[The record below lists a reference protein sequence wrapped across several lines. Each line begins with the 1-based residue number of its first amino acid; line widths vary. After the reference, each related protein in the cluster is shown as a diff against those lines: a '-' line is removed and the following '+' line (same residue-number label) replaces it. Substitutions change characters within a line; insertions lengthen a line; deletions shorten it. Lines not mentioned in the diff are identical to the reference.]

1 MEEKKKSGK
10 AGLVVIIVILL
21 LIICGMGTY
30 IFINKDNTI
39 VKNSVT
45 NDKPNNNQ
53 IKCKDDQITSYDKR
67 FYAVENENQKQ
78 RYQLLLDDA
87 TYGAGQN
94 FLERKTYI
102 LDLNMV
108 KDNNSVL
115 KEVNL
120 SEVLKPFVDKYINEN
135 KGNAQGTCTIEY
147 FGTDGVTLQIDR
159 EKEVAFKGYYNCY
172 NGAAET
178 SLGSNLYAYNVENN
192 TIRDMGKI
200 G

>member
-1 MEEKKKSGK
+1 MEEKKQSGK
-10 AGLVVIIVILL
+10 VGLVVIIVILL
-21 LIICGMGTY
+21 LLVCGMGTY
-30 IFINKDNTI
+30 IFISKDNVI
-39 VKNSVT
+39 EKNSTTRKEV
-45 NDKPNNNQ
+45 NNNQ
-53 IKCKDDQITSYDKR
+53 VKCKDDQITSYDKR

-78 RYQLLLDDA
+78 RYQLLIDDA

-108 KDNNSVL
+108 KSNESVL

-147 FGTDGVTLQIDR
+147 FGTDGLTLQIDR

-172 NGAAET
+172 DGSVEK
-178 SLGSNLYAYNVENN
+178 SLGSNLYAYNVESN
-192 TIRDMGKI
+192 TVRDMGKL